1 MKHPVIIAPSLL
13 SSDFSQLESEVKR
26 CAQAGADILH
36 VDVMDGHFV
45 PNITIGPLIVEA
57 IRPHTSLPLDCHL
70 MVSNPDAYISAFAK
84 AGADW
89 ISVHVEACT
98 HLHRTIA
105 LIKDHGKKAGVVLN
119 PITPIEYAFEAATF
133 VDFIL
138 LMSVNPGFGGQ
149 AFIPQVLNKARRLR
163 KYLDDSG
170 YEHIE
175 IEIDG
180 GVKVDNIAE
189 IARAG
194 ADTFVA
200 GSAIY
205 SAGKDS
211 DPHRYDTVVGALR
224 AELAKV

>member
-1 MKHPVIIAPSLL
+1 MKHPIIIAPSLL

-89 ISVHVEACT
+89 ISIHVEACT
-98 HLHRTIA
+98 HLHRSIA

-119 PITPIEYAFEAATF
+119 PITPIEYAFEAAPF

-149 AFIPQVLNKARRLR
+149 AFIPHVLNCQWVRFILR
-163 KYLDDSG
+163 G
-170 YEHIE
+170 YGFEYCHHE
-175 IEIDG
+175 ISWLKR
-180 GVKVDNIAE
+180 VFSCFK
-189 IARAG
+189 
-194 ADTFVA
+194 TK
-200 GSAIY
+200 
-205 SAGKDS
+205 KDS
-211 DPHRYDTVVGALR
+211 TSHSMSNEWISKRMG
-224 AELAKV
+224 KNNCKQF

>member
-1 MKHPVIIAPSLL
+1 MKHPIIIAPSLL

-89 ISVHVEACT
+89 ISIHVEACT
-98 HLHRTIA
+98 HLHRSIA

-119 PITPIEYAFEAATF
+119 PITPIEYAFEAAPF

-149 AFIPQVLNKARRLR
+149 AFIPHVLNKARRLR

-170 YEHIE
+170 CEHVE

-180 GVKVDNIAE
+180 GVKTDNVKDVIDAGVNIIVSGSGLFSGDMASNIATMKSH
-189 IARAG
+189 G
-194 ADTFVA
+194 
-200 GSAIY
+200 
-205 SAGKDS
+205 
-211 DPHRYDTVVGALR
+211 
-224 AELAKV
+224 

>member
-1 MKHPVIIAPSLL
+1 MKHPIIIAPSLL
-13 SSDFSQLESEVKR
+13 SSDFSKLESEVKR

-57 IRPHTSLPLDCHL
+57 IRPHTALPLDCHL
-70 MVSNPDAYISAFAK
+70 MISNPDAYIPAFAK

-105 LIKDHGKKAGVVLN
+105 LIKEHGKKAGIVLN
-119 PITPIEYAFEAATF
+119 PLTPIEYAFESVPF

-149 AFIPQVLNKARRLR
+149 AFIPSVLNKARKLR
-163 KYLDDSG
+163 NYLDDSG
-170 YEHIE
+170 YEHVE

-180 GVKVDNIAE
+180 GVKTDNVQDVIDAGVNIIVSGSGIFSGDMAKNIA
-189 IARAG
+189 IMKSHG
-194 ADTFVA
+194 
-200 GSAIY
+200 
-205 SAGKDS
+205 
-211 DPHRYDTVVGALR
+211 
-224 AELAKV
+224 

>member
-1 MKHPVIIAPSLL
+1 MKHPIIIAPSLL
-13 SSDFSQLESEVKR
+13 SSDFSKLESEVKR

-57 IRPHTSLPLDCHL
+57 IRPHTTLPLDCHL
-70 MVSNPDAYISAFAK
+70 MISNPDAYIPAFAK

-105 LIKDHGKKAGVVLN
+105 LIKEHGKKAGIVLN
-119 PITPIEYAFEAATF
+119 PLTPIEYAFESVPF

-149 AFIPQVLNKARRLR
+149 AFIPSVLNKARKLR
-163 KYLDDSG
+163 NYLDDSG
-170 YEHIE
+170 YEHVE

-180 GVKVDNIAE
+180 GVKTDNVQDVIDAGVNIIVSGSGIFSGDMAKNIA
-189 IARAG
+189 IMKSHG
-194 ADTFVA
+194 
-200 GSAIY
+200 
-205 SAGKDS
+205 
-211 DPHRYDTVVGALR
+211 
-224 AELAKV
+224 

>member
-1 MKHPVIIAPSLL
+1 MKHPIIIAPSLL
-13 SSDFSQLESEVKR
+13 SSDFSKLESEVKR

-57 IRPHTSLPLDCHL
+57 IRPHTTLPLDCHL
-70 MVSNPDAYISAFAK
+70 MISNPDAYIPAFAK

-89 ISVHVEACT
+89 ISVHVETCT

-105 LIKDHGKKAGVVLN
+105 LIKEHGKKAGIVLN
-119 PITPIEYAFEAATF
+119 PLTPIEYAFESVPF

-149 AFIPQVLNKARRLR
+149 AFIPSVLNKARKLR
-163 KYLDDSG
+163 NYLDDSG
-170 YEHIE
+170 YEHVE

-180 GVKVDNIAE
+180 GVKTDNVQDVIDAGVNIIVSGSGIFSGDMAKNIA
-189 IARAG
+189 IMKSHG
-194 ADTFVA
+194 
-200 GSAIY
+200 
-205 SAGKDS
+205 
-211 DPHRYDTVVGALR
+211 
-224 AELAKV
+224 